1 MGKQQFT
8 VELTDKKVVYHG
20 GETISGNLVLETD
33 DSVETSC
40 KFKQIFCCFVAC
52 DVTYVLVYSH
62 PSNNE
67 RQSFCPLDRR
77 WGTKYEILFRE
88 RKVFQTRPTFDE

>member
-33 DSVETSC
+33 ESVETSC
-40 KFKQIFCCFVAC
+40 KF
-52 DVTYVLVYSH
+52 
-62 PSNNE
+62 
-67 RQSFCPLDRR
+67 
-77 WGTKYEILFRE
+77 
-88 RKVFQTRPTFDE
+88 